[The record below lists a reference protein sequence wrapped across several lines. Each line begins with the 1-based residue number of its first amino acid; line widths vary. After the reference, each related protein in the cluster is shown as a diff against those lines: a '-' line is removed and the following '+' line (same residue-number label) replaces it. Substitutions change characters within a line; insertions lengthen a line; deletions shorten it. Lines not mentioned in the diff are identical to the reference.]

1 LLVIPKYLI
10 ILVLSYPG
18 NYIHD
23 GSFLVELMSKS
34 NNVVNIL
41 ILPQNSGPAF
51 SKLIPPSIDNA
62 MSASARNLLAKQ
74 L

>member
-1 LLVIPKYLI
+1 
-10 ILVLSYPG
+10 
-18 NYIHD
+18 
-23 GSFLVELMSKS
+23 MSKS

-74 L
+74 LQ